1 MMENIA
7 VVLLALE
14 LRVVFPFG
22 KNSRVATTKKKKTN
36 IRSAIEYAML
46 QPLLFPVRRIAVSIS
61 IKS

>member
-22 KNSRVATTKKKKTN
+22 KNSRVATTKKKKKQIFVVPSNTQCYN
-36 IRSAIEYAML
+36 RYFFQCAES
-46 QPLLFPVRRIAVSIS
+46 Q
-61 IKS
+61 